1 MTRDRNTV
9 RAGCNESKRKSVVSK
24 FVETRCTLFKG
35 FCPESYLREIL
46 SGCTS
51 QGPNGAISVSD
62 VVSRHILGIKCGP
75 DQSLRPVWSLVQ
87 TGDTQRVAYFSD
99 YTTNTRL
106 VAIFVTSGYHVP
118 EKCWKF
124 AVGLKSWDT
133 NTMLIPQTVKSLD
146 GLIAHGTR

>member
-46 SGCTS
+46 SGCIS

-62 VVSRHILGIKCGP
+62 VVSRHILGIKCGQTKAYGLY
-75 DQSLRPVWSLVQ
+75 DLWSRLATRNALRILVTILQ
-87 TGDTQRVAYFSD
+87 TRDSSPY
-99 YTTNTRL
+99 L
-106 VAIFVTSGYHVP
+106 
-118 EKCWKF
+118 
-124 AVGLKSWDT
+124 
-133 NTMLIPQTVKSLD
+133 
-146 GLIAHGTR
+146 